1 MVQAGRKGTAPP
13 DGGFDYTARA
23 KPGKATWARGFR
35 LTDAEYRA
43 NNVYL
48 TSRLERHKG
57 IKWDDHMRTSANA
70 QAIDEIIDS
79 FKVKF
84 PSFWDFITEESW
96 VNWALRG
103 ITTTDARRIKNK
115 RTSRGKHVASK
126 QESDDDDDDDAD
138 ADDKS
143 DVDPNNKG
151 GLATRPP
158 KRVLHRSS
166 TEVTDDKQEV
176 LQPPIG
182 GHDAVTAETVVVFWA
197 ASDMNE
203 ALHFCSVGDI
213 SRATS
218 TAEWKTEHLDY
229 ELYRKE
235 AKKVDGFDEATCW
248 FRTIEKY
255 ADYTTR
261 MSIPVRNKQSLL
273 LAAKILQKPPRH
285 EEWNFV
291 LARNKEAIG
300 DSPRE

>member
-1 MVQAGRKGTAPP
+1 MAQAGRRGTAPS
-13 DGGFDYTARA
+13 DTGFDYAAR
-23 KPGKATWARGFR
+23 KTGKATWARGFR

-43 NNVYL
+43 NSVYL

-57 IKWDDHMRTSANA
+57 IKWDVPMGTSGNA
-70 QAIDEIIDS
+70 QAIDEIIDN
-79 FKVKF
+79 FKVRF
-84 PSFWDFITEESW
+84 PSFWGFITDETW

-103 ITTTDARRIKNK
+103 MITTDARRIKKQNP
-115 RTSRGKHVASK
+115 TRGKHVGSK
-126 QESDDDDDDDAD
+126 QDNDDDDG

-143 DVDPNNKG
+143 DVEPHIKG
-151 GLATRPP
+151 ELTPSP
-158 KRVLHRSS
+158 SKRVLHGPS

-176 LQPPIG
+176 LQPPTG
-182 GHDAVTAETVVVFWA
+182 AHDAVTTETVVIFWA

-203 ALHFCSVGDI
+203 VLHFCSVGDI
-213 SRATS
+213 SRAKS

-235 AKKVDGFDEATCW
+235 TKKVGDFDEATCW
-248 FRTIEKY
+248 FGTIEKY
-255 ADYTTR
+255 IDYTTR
-261 MSIPVRNKQSLL
+261 MSIPVRNQQSLL

-291 LARNKEAIG
+291 LVRNKAAIG

>member
-1 MVQAGRKGTAPP
+1 MAQAGRKGTAPS
-13 DGGFDYTARA
+13 DEGFDYTARA

-35 LTDAEYRA
+35 LTDVEYRA
-43 NNVYL
+43 NSVYL
-48 TSRLERHKG
+48 TSRLKRHKG
-57 IKWDDHMRTSANA
+57 IQWDDHMRTSVNA
-70 QAIDEIIDS
+70 QAIDDIIGD
-79 FKVKF
+79 FKVRF

-115 RTSRGKHVASK
+115 KTSRGKHAASK
-126 QESDDDDDDDAD
+126 HDSDDDDS

-143 DVDPNNKG
+143 DVDPDNKRE
-151 GLATRPP
+151 LAARPP
-158 KRVLHRSS
+158 KRASHRSS
-166 TEVTDDKQEV
+166 TEVTDNKQEA
-176 LQPPIG
+176 LQPPTG
-182 GHDAVTAETVVVFWA
+182 GHDAVTSETVVVFWA
-197 ASDMNE
+197 ASNMNE

-213 SRATS
+213 SRVAS

-248 FRTIEKY
+248 FRTVEKY

-273 LAAKILQKPPRH
+273 LAAKMLQKPPRH

-291 LARNKEAIG
+291 LVRNKEAIG

>member
-1 MVQAGRKGTAPP
+1 MAQAGRKGTAPS
-13 DGGFDYTARA
+13 DRGFDYTARV

-43 NNVYL
+43 NSVYL
-48 TSRLERHKG
+48 TSRLERHKR
-57 IKWDDHMRTSANA
+57 IKWDDHMSTSVNA
-70 QAIDEIIDS
+70 QAIDEIINN
-79 FKVKF
+79 FKVRF
-84 PSFWDFITEESW
+84 PSFWDFITEETW
-96 VNWALRG
+96 VNWQVKG
-103 ITTTDARRIKNK
+103 MPKTDARRIKNK
-115 RTSRGKHVASK
+115 KTSRGKHVGSK
-126 QESDDDDDDDAD
+126 QDNDDDDD

-143 DVDPNNKG
+143 DVDPDNKRE
-151 GLATRPP
+151 LTARPP

-176 LQPPIG
+176 LQPPTG

-218 TAEWKTEHLDY
+218 TAEWKMGHLAY
-229 ELYRKE
+229 ELSRKE
-235 AKKVDGFDEATCW
+235 AKRVGGFDEATCW

-261 MSIPVRNKQSLL
+261 MTFPVQNEQSLL

-291 LARNKEAIG
+291 LVRNKAAIG
-300 DSPRE
+300 DSARE